1 MTQADLDR
9 QVAHRTGESLT
20 TIRGM
25 GFVPLTAVPI
35 EVEYRPQVVDW
46 DALDRQ
52 RMGLFP
58 GRLTRRIRVA

>member
-9 QVAHRTGESLT
+9 QIARRTGEKLS

-35 EVEYRPQVVDW
+35 ECESQPSIVDW
-46 DALDRQ
+46 DELDSQ
-52 RMGLFP
+52 RVGLFP
-58 GRLTRRIRVA
+58 GRRYQLASA